1 MGKFKL
7 KGMVRINL
15 CDVELTQFNSTVHVH
30 VKLLPVQSK
39 AFANIN
45 VKELLSQVFII

>member
-15 CDVELTQFNSTVHVH
+15 CDVELTQFNSRPCKTAARAV
-30 VKLLPVQSK
+30 K
-39 AFANIN
+39 AFDKIN
-45 VKELLSQVFII
+45 VKELLS